1 MLRALMWIIAGG
13 VLGVVVHLVSILSLP
28 SLAAENVWDRVLS
41 LNSFEKIVVLDDVSY
56 NSPNPLQLD
65 PELLYG
71 ICRLDLSNGVGVLSA
86 QMPGDF
92 WSVSVFDAQGVAVY
106 GTTNRSIVGQ
116 SLKLGIFNDEQTKM
130 LSDQELDIEEGL
142 LIVESELNDV
152 FVVLRVAPSHPA
164 VKQRYKEQLEK
175 AVCASN

>member
-1 MLRALMWIIAGG
+1 MFRALMWIIAGG
-13 VLGVVVHLVSILSLP
+13 VLGIVVHLVTILSLP
-28 SLAAENVWDRVLS
+28 SLASESVWDRVLS
-41 LNSFEKIVVLDDVSY
+41 LDSFEKIVVLDDVSY
-56 NSPNPLQLD
+56 SSPNPLQLD

-71 ICRLDLSNGVGVLSA
+71 ICRLDLNNGVGVLSA
-86 QMPGDF
+86 QMPSDF

-116 SLKLGIFNDEQTKM
+116 SLKLGIFNDEQIKM
-130 LSDQELDIEEGL
+130 LSDQELNIEEGL

-152 FVVLRVAPSHPA
+152 FVVLRVAPPHPA
-164 VKQRYKEQLEK
+164 LKQRYREQLEK